1 MAFHFPYDIIDPT
14 DLHRVEVDIR
24 DNSVGQVL
32 KKALCRKARIGLDS
46 LSEVGD
52 KLKILDKKLKRYGMR
67 VGATQDADIE
77 MCGGKAI
84 SVSLT
89 VYFVK

>member
-1 MAFHFPYDIIDPT
+1 MDEELKPIDISKYKIT
-14 DLHRVEVDIR
+14 KT
-24 DNSVGQVL
+24 GQVL
-32 KKALCRKARIGLDS
+32 KKVLCRKARIGLDS

-77 MCGGKAI
+77 ICGGKAI

-89 VYFVK
+89 IYFVK

>member
-1 MAFHFPYDIIDPT
+1 MIMDEELKPIDVNKYKVT
-14 DLHRVEVDIR
+14 RT
-24 DNSVGQVL
+24 GQVL
-32 KKALCRKARIGLDS
+32 KRARKARIGLAS

-77 MCGGKAI
+77 ICGGKAL

>member
-1 MAFHFPYDIIDPT
+1 MAFHFPYNIISPT
-14 DLHRVEVDIR
+14 DLCRVEVDTR
-24 DNSVGQVL
+24 DNSAGQVL
-32 KKALCRKARIGLDS
+32 KKARKARIGLDS

-52 KLKILDKKLKRYGMR
+52 KLKILDKKLKRHGMR

-77 MCGGKAI
+77 ICGGKAI